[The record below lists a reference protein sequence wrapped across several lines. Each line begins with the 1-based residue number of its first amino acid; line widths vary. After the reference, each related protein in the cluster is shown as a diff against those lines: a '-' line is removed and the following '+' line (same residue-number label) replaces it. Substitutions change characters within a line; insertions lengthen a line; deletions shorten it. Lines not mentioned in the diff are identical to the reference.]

1 MAETRTINLE
11 IKDNFKKVEK
21 DIDDLN
27 KSLKDTAENNRDVSK
42 TFEEV
47 YGEIQPL
54 TARMGE
60 AEDRLYELAAAGDT
74 ASKEYRDLLQTVGEY
89 RKVQIQTDMA
99 VDAAST
105 TLGQKLGGALGGVT
119 SGFSLAQGAFAAFG
133 DESKEVEEALLKVQS
148 AMAIQQGLQ
157 GIKEAI
163 PSFKAL
169 GTVIKSTSVFQG
181 LLTAATAAYTFV
193 TTATT
198 TGLKLF
204 RIALISTGI
213 GAIIVGVGL
222 LVANFD
228 KVKAAVMGAVDR
240 FKGLSGTMKT
250 VLSIMF
256 PVIGVIRL
264 VNSALESMGI
274 IDSDQDKAREENAK
288 KEAKRREEEL
298 KQLERMRAARE
309 LAFNSEQKALGRL
322 IAIRSAEGKSV
333 DALTKQKIK
342 GSIDYQKELQK
353 EMEASL
359 AALELLILRQD
370 TSTAIGRLVV
380 AETQK
385 VVDEIKAK
393 NEEAKNSIL
402 DSENELKIADI
413 NAKKEAQNRNKAAV
427 DNAKQTAQD
436 LRNLKRQIQD
446 EEIKAIEDVNQREQ
460 TQLIVSAQRRIEDL
474 SLTAKD
480 KKKNAKLITEIQNN
494 LNKDLDKLD
503 EKFYEAQRK
512 AQEDAN
518 NNKIRL
524 QREFDNIIEQIDE
537 DNFQAGLQKSMTED
551 EYALELVRQKYFNL
565 EELAK
570 GNAEQLASIETAK
583 ALEIEAIEK
592 KANEKSIAEA
602 KAVAEQKAAIQQ
614 QGLDTALQGVQ
625 LIKGLFE
632 KSKGVQKAAVI
643 AESAIG
649 IAKMIISNKIANAG
663 ALASPANILVP
674 GSAAPIIA
682 LNNISTGIGI
692 AANIAATAKA
702 LKSLGGG
709 SAPSAPADGG
719 GGGGGGASTTP
730 QFNTIGSS
738 GVNQLAQLQQQPVQA
753 YVVSGDVT
761 SAQSLDRNRI
771 QNATL

>member
-27 KSLKDTAENNRDVSK
+27 ESLKDTAENNRDVSK

-47 YGEIQPL
+47 YGELKPL

-213 GAIIVGVGL
+213 GALVVGVGL

-228 KVKAAVMGAVDR
+228 KVKAAVMGVVDR

-250 VLSIMF
+250 VLSIIF

-264 VNSALESMGI
+264 VNSALEAMGI

-309 LAFNSEQKALGRL
+309 LAFNSEQKAIERL

-333 DALTKQKIK
+333 EALTKQKIQ
-342 GSIDYQKELQK
+342 GSMDYQKELQK
-353 EMEASL
+353 EMEANI
-359 AALELLILRQD
+359 AALELAVWMVDTRTALGRQ
-370 TSTAIGRLVV
+370 L
-380 AETQK
+380 AEDLQQGIDELK
-385 VVDEIKAK
+385 VK

-524 QREFDNIIEQIDE
+524 QREFDNVIEALAEQ
-537 DNFQAGLQKSMTED
+537 NFQNTLTEEQREIQAVND
-551 EYALELVRQKYFNL
+551 KYF
-565 EELAK
+565 ELQTLAA
-570 GNAEQLASIETAK
+570 GNAEQLAIIEQAK
-583 ALEIEAIEK
+583 ADELGAIEK
-592 KANEKSIAEA
+592 KANEKSIEEA

-649 IAKMIISNKIANAG
+649 IAKMIISNKLANAG

-702 LKSLGGG
+702 LKALGGG
-709 SAPSAPADGG
+709 SAPSAPPEGGG

>member
-27 KSLKDTAENNRDVSK
+27 KSLKNTAENNRDVSK

-60 AEDRLYELAAAGDT
+60 AEDRLYELAAAGQT
-74 ASKEYRDLLQTVGEY
+74 TTQEYKELLETVGQY

-99 VDAAST
+99 VDAAAT
-105 TLGQKLGGALGGVT
+105 TLGQKLGGALGGV
-119 SGFSLAQGAFAAFG
+119 SAGFSLAQGAFAAFG

-169 GTVIKSTSVFQG
+169 GTAIKSTSVFQG

-193 TTATT
+193 TTAAT

-213 GAIIVGVGL
+213 GALVVGVGL

-228 KVKAAVMGAVDR
+228 KIVKA
-240 FKGLSGTMKT
+240 
-250 VLSIMF
+250 IQ
-256 PVIGVIRL
+256 PVIDQFKKMADFIGLTDFAGEEAAKNEKARL
-264 VNSALESMGI
+264 EKLQEAYEQKTIAQREYFENVKKAYEISKTFAESEINLLESQGKSSI
-274 IDSDQDKAREENAK
+274 ALRKEQALLEVQNAK
-288 KEAKRREEEL
+288 KLLQQKQEAANVLGLNNAYAQRLGINKKL
-298 KQLERMRAARE
+298 TQ
-309 LAFNSEQKALGRL
+309 SEQDILAAKTALNT
-322 IAIRSAEGKSV
+322 A
-333 DALTKQKIK
+333 
-342 GSIDYQKELQK
+342 
-353 EMEASL
+353 EASL
-359 AALELLILRQD
+359 N
-370 TSTAIGRLVV
+370 
-380 AETQK
+380 K
-385 VVDEIKAK
+385 VNQEGSEKAK
-393 NEEAKNSIL
+393 
-402 DSENELKIADI
+402 
-413 NAKKEAQNRNKAAV
+413 QAAEK
-427 DNAKQTAQD
+427 AKQAAQD
-436 LRNLKRQIQD
+436 ARNLRRQIQD
-446 EEIKAIEDVNQREQ
+446 EQIKGIEDLNQKEQ
-460 TQLIVSAQRRIEDL
+460 TQLIVTAQRRIEDL

-480 KKKNAKLITEIQNN
+480 KKKNAKLILEIQNN
-494 LNKDLDKLD
+494 LNKDLEKSD

-512 AQEDAN
+512 AQEDAQKLAN
-518 NNKIRL
+518 SNKIRL
-524 QREFDNIIEQIDE
+524 QREFDNIIEALAEQ
-537 DNFQAGLQKSMTED
+537 NFQNTLTEEQREIQAVND
-551 EYALELVRQKYFNL
+551 KYF
-565 EELAK
+565 ELQTLAA
-570 GNAEQLASIETAK
+570 GNAEQLAIIEQAK
-583 ALEIEAIEK
+583 ADELGAIEK
-592 KANEKSIAEA
+592 KANEKSVEEA
-602 KAVAEQKAAIQQ
+602 RAVAEQKAAIQQ

-649 IAKMIISNKIANAG
+649 IAKMIISNKLANAG

>member
-47 YGEIQPL
+47 YGELKPL
-54 TARMGE
+54 TTRMGE
-60 AEDRLYELAAAGDT
+60 AEDRLYELAAAGQT
-74 ASKEYRDLLQTVGEY
+74 TTQEYKELLQTVAQY
-89 RKVQIQTDMA
+89 RKVQIQTDLA
-99 VDAAST
+99 VDGASQT
-105 TLGQKLGGALGGVT
+105 MTQKLGSALNGAT
-119 SGFSLAQGAFAAFG
+119 SAFATTQGAMALFG
-133 DESKEVEEALLKVQS
+133 SENEALEESLLKVQS
-148 AMAIQQGLQ
+148 ALAIQQGVEGLTTSYKELGGKT
-157 GIKEAI
+157 GIATKAQAAFNFVMNLNPILLIVSGITLAI
-163 PSFKAL
+163 AAL
-169 GTVIKSTSVFQG
+169 LKFTSLLDPVID
-181 LLTAATAAYTFV
+181 
-193 TTATT
+193 
-198 TGLKLF
+198 GLKNF
-204 RIALISTGI
+204 GDAI
-213 GAIIVGVGL
+213 GLTDFAGEERA
-222 LVANFD
+222 AN
-228 KVKAAVMGAVDR
+228 
-240 FKGLSGTMKT
+240 
-250 VLSIMF
+250 
-256 PVIGVIRL
+256 
-264 VNSALESMGI
+264 E
-274 IDSDQDKAREENAK
+274 K
-288 KEAKRREEEL
+288 KRYEAEL
-298 KQLERMRAARE
+298 KQIEKLKIAKEK
-309 LAFNSEQKALGRL
+309 AFNNEQKAIERL

-333 DALTKQKIK
+333 DALTKQKIQ

-353 EMEASL
+353 ELEAGIRGLESVL
-359 AALELLILRQD
+359 AMTD
-370 TSTAIGRLVV
+370 TRTAFGKMV
-380 AETQK
+380 AEDLQQGI
-385 VVDEIKAK
+385 DEIKAK

-402 DSENELKIADI
+402 DSENELKVIDI
-413 NAKKEAQNRNKAAV
+413 NAKKEAQDRNKAAL
-427 DNAKQTAQD
+427 DNAKQAAQD
-436 LRNLKRQIQD
+436 ARNLRRQIQD
-446 EEIKAIEDVNQREQ
+446 EEIKGIDDLNQREQ

-503 EKFYEAQRK
+503 EAFYEAQRK

-524 QREFDNIIEQIDE
+524 QREFDNIIEALAEQ
-537 DNFQAGLQKSMTED
+537 NFQNTLTEEQREIQAVND
-551 EYALELVRQKYFNL
+551 KYF
-565 EELAK
+565 ELQTLAA
-570 GNAEQLASIETAK
+570 GNAEQLAIIEQAK
-583 ALEIEAIEK
+583 ADELGAIEK
-592 KANEKSIAEA
+592 KANEKSIEEA
-602 KAVAEQKAAIQQ
+602 RAVAEQKAAIQQ

-649 IAKMIISNKIANAG
+649 ISKMIISNKLANAG

-702 LKSLGGG
+702 LKALGGG
-709 SAPSAPADGG
+709 SAPSAPPEGGG

>member
-47 YGEIQPL
+47 YGDLKPL

-163 PSFKAL
+163 PSYKAL

-309 LAFNSEQKALGRL
+309 LAFNNEQKALDRL

-524 QREFDNIIEQIDE
+524 QREFDNVIEALAEQ
-537 DNFQAGLQKSMTED
+537 NFQNTLTEEQREIQAVND
-551 EYALELVRQKYFNL
+551 KYF
-565 EELAK
+565 ELQTLAA
-570 GNAEQLASIETAK
+570 GNAEQLAIIEQAK
-583 ALEIEAIEK
+583 ADELGAIEK
-592 KANEKSIAEA
+592 KANEKSIEEA

-719 GGGGGGASTTP
+719 GGGGGGGASTTP

>member
-27 KSLKDTAENNRDVSK
+27 ESLKDTAENNRDVSK

-47 YGEIQPL
+47 YGELKPL

-213 GAIIVGVGL
+213 GALVVGVGL

-228 KVKAAVMGAVDR
+228 KVKAAVMGVVDR

-250 VLSIMF
+250 VLSIIF

-264 VNSALESMGI
+264 VNSALEAMGI

-309 LAFNSEQKALGRL
+309 LAFNSEQKAIERL

-333 DALTKQKIK
+333 EALTKQKIQ
-342 GSIDYQKELQK
+342 GSMDYQKELQK
-353 EMEASL
+353 EMEANI
-359 AALELLILRQD
+359 AALELAVWMVDTRTALGRQ
-370 TSTAIGRLVV
+370 L
-380 AETQK
+380 AEDLQQGIDELK
-385 VVDEIKAK
+385 VK

-524 QREFDNIIEQIDE
+524 QREFDNVIEALAEQ
-537 DNFQAGLQKSMTED
+537 NFQNTLTEEQREIQAVND
-551 EYALELVRQKYFNL
+551 KYF
-565 EELAK
+565 ELQTLAA
-570 GNAEQLASIETAK
+570 GNAEQLAIIEQAK
-583 ALEIEAIEK
+583 ADELGAIEK
-592 KANEKSIAEA
+592 KANEKSIEEA

-649 IAKMIISNKIANAG
+649 IAKMIISNKLANAG

-692 AANIAATAKA
+692 AYEMSLENKSKEEIINK
-702 LKSLGGG
+702 LKDL
-709 SAPSAPADGG
+709 
-719 GGGGGGASTTP
+719 
-730 QFNTIGSS
+730 
-738 GVNQLAQLQQQPVQA
+738 LQ
-753 YVVSGDVT
+753 
-761 SAQSLDRNRI
+761 
-771 QNATL
+771 